1 MTTKQF
7 GWTFGITSFG
17 WFLFALDRLVVV
29 TALPQIGTDLGAGLS
44 GMEWTVN
51 AYSLAVVALLLTGA
65 ALGDRF
71 GRRRMFVVGLAVF
84 TAGSAGAAM
93 APTVA
98 ALAAARAIQG
108 AGGAIFV
115 PLAMT
120 ILSAASPPARRGTV
134 LGLWGAIGGLGA
146 AAGPLVGGGLTTL
159 AGWPWIFWLNVPI
172 GIVVMVLASVRLTES
187 RGPRVRLDLPGV
199 ALGSAALLGLGWGLV
214 RTSSVGVTNP
224 EVLLALTGG
233 VLALIT
239 LVRWEMHT
247 VAPMMPMRFFRSRTF
262 AAANAAALVKYAAL
276 FGALFLLAQLL
287 QTGLGATPV
296 QAGLQMLPMAV
307 MPMLLAPVGGI
318 LADWLGPRPLLVIGV
333 GMVTVGLAWL
343 AAVVGPGVGYQVL
356 IPGFLLAGAGS
367 AVFFAPLAAT
377 VLGAVAP
384 QEQGQASGVAA
395 SIRELGAVIGIAV
408 LASVFAA
415 NGDFVAP
422 TGFVAGIVPALWTAV
437 ALGATGVLFALLL
450 PPLGSGSSKV
460 QDRNAARPVTQTPVE
475 HCTAVV

>member
-1 MTTKQF
+1 
-7 GWTFGITSFG
+7 
-17 WFLFALDRLVVV
+17 
-29 TALPQIGTDLGAGLS
+29 
-44 GMEWTVN
+44 
-51 AYSLAVVALLLTGA
+51 
-65 ALGDRF
+65 
-71 GRRRMFVVGLAVF
+71 
-84 TAGSAGAAM
+84 
-93 APTVA
+93 
-98 ALAAARAIQG
+98 
-108 AGGAIFV
+108 
-115 PLAMT
+115 
-120 ILSAASPPARRGTV
+120 
-134 LGLWGAIGGLGA
+134 
-146 AAGPLVGGGLTTL
+146 
-159 AGWPWIFWLNVPI
+159 
-172 GIVVMVLASVRLTES
+172 MVLASVRLTES

-247 VAPMMPMRFFRSRTF
+247 VAPMVPMRFFRSRTF

-415 NGDFVAP
+415 NGDFVSP
-422 TGFVAGIVPALWTAV
+422 TSFVAGIVPALWTAV
-437 ALGATGVLFALLL
+437 ALGATGVLLHFCCRPYGLVH
-450 PPLGSGSSKV
+450 PRSRTGTPLGPLRKHQSSIALRWCDPHHRVNRAPPGGVLDMKPV
-460 QDRNAARPVTQTPVE
+460 RPDLSNAIHEGRKHHV
-475 HCTAVV
+475 